1 MSVNETQCSYQN
13 TSGNA
18 DSILQGLQR
27 ELENT
32 FSNNA
37 DASYT
42 VVVDGNVLVIKDQK
56 NQANTLVLSDNLTT
70 ASVTVIANF
79 DTEEYGKVT
88 LPHGVV
94 KKFVNNIAGFHAVA
108 NLLEPTY
115 GRRQETDV
123 ELRQSYIAKSALR
136 SYTMLD
142 SIVSELLN
150 NVANVESASGYENC
164 TNITVARGLPPHSI
178 EIIVEGGDDAE
189 IASAILRR
197 KAGGIQTYGATVV
210 SVPGVFSDP
219 IPIRFNRPQYLYVW
233 LKVTLHGDR
242 SKVPVN
248 YVELTRQSLIK
259 DGASFSAGTDMLYQL
274 LTTGIYDL
282 VAGLSLVEIQSA
294 FTTSINTSPENAD
307 YAVQNICV
315 TPRQKVLFSE
325 TRIGVNLVY
334 DNAGSA

>member
-1 MSVNETQCSYQN
+1 M
-13 TSGNA
+13 
-18 DSILQGLQR
+18 
-27 ELENT
+27 
-32 FSNNA
+32 
-37 DASYT
+37 
-42 VVVDGNVLVIKDQK
+42 
-56 NQANTLVLSDNLTT
+56 
-70 ASVTVIANF
+70 
-79 DTEEYGKVT
+79 
-88 LPHGVV
+88 
-94 KKFVNNIAGFHAVA
+94 
-108 NLLEPTY
+108 
-115 GRRQETDV
+115 
-123 ELRQSYIAKSALR
+123 
-136 SYTMLD
+136 
-142 SIVSELLN
+142 
-150 NVANVESASGYENC
+150 
-164 TNITVARGLPPHSI
+164 PPHSI